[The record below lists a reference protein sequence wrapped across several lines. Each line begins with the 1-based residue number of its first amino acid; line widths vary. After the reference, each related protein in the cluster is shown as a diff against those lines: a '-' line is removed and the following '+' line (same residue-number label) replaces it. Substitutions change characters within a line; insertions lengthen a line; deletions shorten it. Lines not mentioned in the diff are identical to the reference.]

1 MKNMMAPDGTFCA
14 GRKSALEYME
24 SRGNCNS
31 DDLELMQ
38 SGLKSVAWTDD
49 DSTVPDGNFKVILS
63 FFLIKSLCRL
73 EVEDYR
79 N

>member
-49 DSTVPDGNFKVILS
+49 DSTVPDGNF
-63 FFLIKSLCRL
+63 
-73 EVEDYR
+73 
-79 N
+79 